1 MAFFSSKKIKWTI
14 FSVLI
19 AIVLVGGGFFIYVQT
34 TTAVVSTR
42 FNTDSFGVA
51 IQGYDTVAY
60 HTEGQ
65 PVKGKSEIF
74 YSWNDAIW
82 HFVSTEN
89 RDLFVANPERYAP
102 QYGGY

>member
-1 MAFFSSKKIKWTI
+1 MSFFSSKKIKWAI
-14 FSVLI
+14 FSLLI
-19 AIVLVGGGFFIYVQT
+19 ALALVGGGLFIWVQT

-42 FNTDSFGVA
+42 VNTDSFGVA

-60 HTEGQ
+60 HTEGR

-82 HFVSTEN
+82 HFAAAEN
-89 RDLFVANPERYAP
+89 RDLFVASPERYAP

>member
-14 FSVLI
+14 FSLIIAVVL
-19 AIVLVGGGFFIYVQT
+19 GGGGLFIYVQT

-60 HTEGQ
+60 HTEGR
-65 PVKGKSEIF
+65 PVKGKSDIF
-74 YSWNDAIW
+74 YSWNDATW
-82 HFVSTEN
+82 QFATTQN
-89 RDLFVANPERYAP
+89 RDRFAMDPERYAP